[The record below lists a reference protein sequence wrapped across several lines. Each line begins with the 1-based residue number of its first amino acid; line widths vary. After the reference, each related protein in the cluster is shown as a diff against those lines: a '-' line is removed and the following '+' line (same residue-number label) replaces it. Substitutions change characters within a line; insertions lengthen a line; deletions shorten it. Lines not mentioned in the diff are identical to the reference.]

1 MNTSKH
7 THPVNVSYLVVGL
20 VFLGIAG
27 SWSLGA
33 SGVVDS
39 GDSRW
44 LVPLVLVG
52 AGVAGLVAF
61 AAKGV
66 GGRRAVDDDPETLA
80 RLEGEAFAPYPVH
93 GLEDLRTETHPLTHT
108 DSHTGSHAGSQTDT
122 DPDSRPTTRLDTTEG
137 DAR

>member
-27 SWSLGA
+27 SWALGA

-93 GLEDLRTETHPLTHT
+93 GLEDLRTPDTRTDSRTDSRTDTHT
-108 DSHTGSHAGSQTDT
+108 PTETPGDT
-122 DPDSRPTTRLDTTEG
+122 QPTTRLDTTEG

>member
-20 VFLGIAG
+20 VFLGIVG
-27 SWSLGA
+27 SWALGA

-61 AAKGV
+61 AAKGAR
-66 GGRRAVDDDPETLA
+66 GRRAVDDDPGSLE
-80 RLEGEAFAPYPVH
+80 RLEGEAFAPYPVP
-93 GLEDLRTETHPLTHT
+93 GLEDLRTADTPADT
-108 DSHTGSHAGSQTDT
+108 SAGTPT
-122 DPDSRPTTRLDTTEG
+122 EAEPTTRLDTTEG

>member
-27 SWSLGA
+27 SWALGA

-93 GLEDLRTETHPLTHT
+93 GLEDLRTDAHTETHT
-108 DSHTGSHAGSQTDT
+108 DTHTHTDT
-122 DPDSRPTTRLDTTEG
+122 DSRPTTRLDTTEG

>member
-1 MNTSKH
+1 MSTSKH

-27 SWSLGA
+27 SWALGA

-80 RLEGEAFAPYPVH
+80 RLEGDAFAPSPVH
-93 GLEDLRTETHPLTHT
+93 GLEDLRTDIHTETHTETHT
-108 DSHTGSHAGSQTDT
+108 DTDT
-122 DPDSRPTTRLDTTEG
+122 DSRPTTRLDTTEG